1 MMRKK
6 LVDRYLEEEDPFKW
20 SLEDFPLF
28 LYMAKFSKVHYF
40 DYSTG
45 VYRILKK
52 SVTHQ
57 NSNNDRA
64 KFLKGQFDL
73 ELYFAEKY
81 GCSNETRES
90 VLKKYNERKIE
101 IGFYDLNRN
110 ISNEGLEFLR
120 INNSLTIRNFLL
132 YLGSRNIVFQFL
144 IFRIFAI
151 KKMKRIILREN

>member
-1 MMRKK
+1 MD
-6 LVDRYLEEEDPFKW
+6 V
-20 SLEDFPLF
+20 
-28 LYMAKFSKVHYF
+28 
-40 DYSTG
+40 
-45 VYRILKK
+45 
-52 SVTHQ
+52 VT
-57 NSNNDRA
+57 
-64 KFLKGQFDL
+64 KPGK
-73 ELYFAEKY
+73 
-81 GCSNETRES
+81 S